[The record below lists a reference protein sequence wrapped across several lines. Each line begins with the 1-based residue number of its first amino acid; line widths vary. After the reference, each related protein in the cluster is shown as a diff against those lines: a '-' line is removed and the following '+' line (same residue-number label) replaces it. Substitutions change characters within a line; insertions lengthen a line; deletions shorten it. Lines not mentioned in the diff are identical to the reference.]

1 MNRDFL
7 KEAIADAKTVKE
19 SAIANAKA
27 ALEESF
33 TPHFKSMLAAKLQE
47 MEEEEMEED
56 IDRKAIDKEIGYKE
70 DKESEI
76 PTAKKK
82 SFTAKYG
89 EDEAAVEKEIG
100 YKKDK
105 HFDGKM
111 EEEMDLDELLRELD
125 AEDEGQMYDDEEELE
140 ESKEK
145 EEESLDEAKE
155 EMEPEEDETEIDLED
170 MTDEDLKSFIAD
182 VIKDM
187 VEAGELEAGHGSE
200 GEEESEEDETELEE
214 YGDEHPISREDALK
228 SKMKRHHEEE
238 EEEELEEAKHHM
250 MMRRKHVKHEEELDE
265 TKKSKKKMEDEA
277 KKMKKELDEAYSAI
291 KTLSSELNEINL
303 LNAKLLYSNKIF
315 KSKSLSESQKI
326 KVLNSFDKAT
336 SVKEVKIIFETLSE
350 SLKSTKTSTIK
361 ENLGL
366 ASKQT
371 GAVKTDRKPIVETD
385 LMVQRFQ
392 KLAGII

>member
-47 MEEEEMEED
+47 MEEEEMEEG
-56 IDRKAIDKEIGYKE
+56 IDRKAVDKEIGYKK

-82 SFTAKYG
+82 SFTAKHG
-89 EDEAAVEKEIG
+89 EDEAAVDKEIG

-125 AEDEGQMYDDEEELE
+125 AEDEGQMYEGEDEMCEDEEEL
-140 ESKEK
+140 
-145 EEESLDEAKE
+145 EESLDEAKE

-170 MTDEDLKSFIAD
+170 MTDEDLKSFIED

-200 GEEESEEDETELEE
+200 GEEESEEGETELEE
-214 YGDEHPISREDALK
+214 YGDEHSISREDALK
-228 SKMKRHHEEE
+228 GKMKRHHEEE

-250 MMRRKHVKHEEELDE
+250 MRRKHVKHEDELDE
-265 TKKSKKKMEDEA
+265 AKKAKKKMEDEA

-291 KTLSSELNEINL
+291 KTLRSELNEINL

-315 KSKSLSESQKI
+315 KSKSLSESQKV
-326 KVLNSFDKAT
+326 KVLNSFDKAA
-336 SVKEVKIIFETLSE
+336 SVKEVKIVFETLSE
-350 SLKSTKTSTIK
+350 SLKSTKTPSTIK

-385 LMVQRFQ
+385 LMVKRFQ